1 VTNVA
6 YVPTIVLVAIGLVLL
21 ITLLVR
27 VRGIFRL
34 FGQTVSVVA
43 TNTQDRTGLLRA
55 RSAAL
60 RVAVAQRRHPS
71 ENPVTSHPDAD

>member
-1 VTNVA
+1 MTNVA

-21 ITLLVR
+21 VALGVR
-27 VRGIFRL
+27 VRKVLRL
-34 FGQTVSVVA
+34 FGQTVSIVA

-71 ENPVTSHPDAD
+71 KNPVTSHPDAD